1 MMRIRKRAE
10 RAGSF
15 KMENKEKAESEVQI
29 EAKLKPSNQPKIEE

>member
-15 KMENKEKAESEVQI
+15 KIENKEKAESEALI
-29 EAKLKPSNQPKIEE
+29 KAKLETSNQPKIEE